1 MTDKA
6 TVEIWRGDFLESTH
20 EVHAVV
26 CGANGEIEAAW
37 GDPGRI
43 TLPRSSAKMI
53 QALPLLNSGAARAAR
68 LTSEHLALAC
78 ASHAGAAMHTSRVT
92 QWLGALDLDES
103 ALLRGAHS
111 PSDQAARVDLVR
123 SAENPDQRHN
133 NCSGKHTGFLTLCK
147 HLKAGLDYIDP
158 DHPVQR
164 AVRTAVEETTQ
175 ETVSGFAIDGCSA
188 PNFAC
193 SLAGLARAMAH
204 FANAPADSAEA
215 ELAAAMVA
223 HPLLVAG
230 HGKSTAELM
239 EACNGGAAVKTG
251 AEGVY
256 VGILPGLAK
265 GFAVKATCGDRKSVV

>member
-1 MTDKA
+1 
-6 TVEIWRGDFLESTH
+6 
-20 EVHAVV
+20 
-26 CGANGEIEAAW
+26 
-37 GDPGRI
+37 
-43 TLPRSSAKMI
+43 
-53 QALPLLNSGAARAAR
+53 
-68 LTSEHLALAC
+68 
-78 ASHAGAAMHTSRVT
+78 
-92 QWLGALDLDES
+92 
-103 ALLRGAHS
+103 HS

-147 HLKAGLDYIDP
+147 HLEAGLDYIDP

-239 EACNGGAAVKTG
+239 DACNGSAAVKTG

-256 VGILPGLAK
+256 VGILPGLGK
-265 GFAVKATCGDRKSVV
+265 GFAVKATCGTTRAAEAVTAALLSRLKVLDPNHPAALKRNNRTIRNFAGLETGRMVARLGA